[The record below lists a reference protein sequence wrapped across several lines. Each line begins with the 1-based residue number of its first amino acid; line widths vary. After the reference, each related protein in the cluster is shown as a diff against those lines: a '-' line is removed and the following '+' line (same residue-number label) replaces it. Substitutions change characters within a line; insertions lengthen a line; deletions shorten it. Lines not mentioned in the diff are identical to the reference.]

1 MPELSVIIVN
11 WNGRHFLND
20 CLSSLRQQTFRD
32 FEVILVDNA
41 SEDGSVDY
49 VHQFFPEVRVI
60 TEPVNLGF
68 AAGNWAG
75 YKEARGE
82 VIALLNND
90 TATDPSWLSE
100 LHQAL
105 HTFPQAGSAASKM
118 LYFDDR
124 KRIDNCGFWLAS
136 NGTTVE
142 LGRDEL
148 DGPQSAEFRWVFG
161 ACAGAAAYRRTMLED
176 IGFLDPD
183 FFMIYEDVDLSFRA
197 QLRGYPC
204 LFVPTAIVYH
214 HLGAT
219 LKRVPAQRVFWSQRN
234 IEYVYVKNMPASM
247 MLRSLPQR
255 LVYELGGAIY
265 FTLQGRGASFL
276 RAKLAAFRNLPELL
290 RKRKT
295 ILGSRS
301 IADSQLRTLTQRD
314 WFTPKWRRF
323 VSVCNRAPTSQVVAR
338 TTGSNSQCP

>member
-11 WNGRHFLND
+11 WNGKHFLNE
-20 CLSSLRQQTFRD
+20 CLSSVRQQTFRD

-41 SEDGSVDY
+41 SEDGSADY
-49 VHQFFPEVRVI
+49 VRQFFPEVRVVA
-60 TEPVNLGF
+60 EEENLGF

-82 VIALLNND
+82 VIVLLNND
-90 TATDPSWLSE
+90 TATHPSWLGE
-100 LHQAL
+100 IHHAI
-105 HTFPQAGSAASKM
+105 HHFPQAGSFASKM

-148 DGPQSAEFRWVFG
+148 DGAQSAEFRWVFG

-219 LKRVPAQRVFWSQRN
+219 LKKVPAQRVFWSQRN
-234 IEYVYVKNMPASM
+234 IEYVYLKNMPVNL
-247 MLRSLPQR
+247 MLRSVPQR
-255 LVYELGGAIY
+255 LIYELGGAAY
-265 FTLQGRGASFL
+265 FTLQGRGIPFL
-276 RAKLAAFRNLPELL
+276 RAKIAAFQELPTLL

-295 ILGSRS
+295 ILGARS
-301 IADSQLRTLTQRD
+301 ISNSELLALMRRD
-314 WFTPKWRRF
+314 WFGSKWRRF
-323 VSVCNRAPTSQVVAR
+323 ASVWNKRSKVQVVAR
-338 TTGSNSQCP
+338 NTEFGS